1 MTKLKKDKNI
11 IIIISLVI
19 LNVFSLIS
27 LYSSIYYDFELQNS
41 IFYKQILWFIIS
53 WILLIAFSFINYRLY
68 YNLTIPLYI
77 FTVLLLSLVDMFG
90 KTAMGSQRWL
100 SIGGFNLQPSELS
113 KITTI
118 FILARFFSQGKQI
131 NFKKILSVLVL
142 ILINAFLIYK
152 QPDLGSSLLIIFL
165 FFFVGF
171 FSGIKK
177 IYFIILIMFG
187 LTLLPF
193 GFKNLKE
200 YQKKRLLVF
209 LNPNIDPLGAG
220 YTIIQSK
227 IAIGSGK
234 IFGKGFLG
242 GTQNQFNFLPERHT
256 DFIFTVI
263 AEEWGFLG
271 SIFLIFIYYIIL
283 KKILDTSEQLKD
295 LYAKILCIGIT
306 ANIFLDIFIN
316 IGMTMGI
323 LPVVGIPLLFIS
335 YGGSHLASSF
345 ILMGIFL
352 NIYKQNN

>member
-1 MTKLKKDKNI
+1 MRELKKDPNVIVIICLVVLNI
-11 IIIISLVI
+11 
-19 LNVFSLIS
+19 FSLIS
-27 LYSSIYYDFELQNS
+27 LYSSIYYDFESQSS

-53 WILLIAFSFINYRLY
+53 WIFLIIFSLINYRLY
-68 YNLTIPLYI
+68 YHLTIPIYMVTI
-77 FTVLLLSLVDMFG
+77 FLLFLVDVFG

-118 FILARFFSQGKQI
+118 LILAKFFSKDRQTGFI
-131 NFKKILSVLVL
+131 NVLCALSLV
-142 ILINAFLIYK
+142 LINAFFIYK
-152 QPDLGSSLLIIFL
+152 QPDLGSSLFIILL

-171 FSGIKK
+171 FSDVKK
-177 IYFIILIMFG
+177 IYFFILIIIASIF
-187 LTLLPF
+187 F
-193 GFKNLKE
+193 SFSFKNLKD

-209 LNPNIDPLGAG
+209 VNPNIDPLGAG

-234 IFGKGFLG
+234 LFGKGFLG
-242 GTQNQFNFLPERHT
+242 GTQNQFSFLPERHT

-271 SIFLIFIYYIIL
+271 SIFLILIYYIIL
-283 KKILDTSEQLKD
+283 KKILDISEQLKD
-295 LYAKILCIGIT
+295 SYAKILCIGIS
-306 ANIFLDIFIN
+306 ANIFLGIFIN
-316 IGMTMGI
+316 MGMTMGI

-335 YGGSHLASSF
+335 YGGSHLVSSF

-352 NIYKQNN
+352 NISKQTN